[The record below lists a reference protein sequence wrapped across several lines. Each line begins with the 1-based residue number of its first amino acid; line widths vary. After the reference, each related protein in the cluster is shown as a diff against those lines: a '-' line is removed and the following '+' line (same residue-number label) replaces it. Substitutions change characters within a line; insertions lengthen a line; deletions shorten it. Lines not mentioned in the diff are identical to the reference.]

1 MPGDIEVIDVDL
13 LDDDVGQ
20 QPLAGPS
27 RAATSTSQ
35 RQSTISIVDDDSD
48 DEIQLVG
55 MRVPP
60 TNRPTHHRNHPGRA
74 MFSPPPP
81 PILPPFPPPVP
92 QVPARYANQTGY
104 PPSRSHSFRPHRV
117 MPPVVRPADRDLLPL
132 RRRSSSPP
140 MAGPSNAAPGPS
152 RPIRAAPRSH
162 HVPSLGLGGAL
173 IAHNRARTA
182 AERQGRAINALRR
195 IYPGHGAMHLD
206 FAFEDA
212 LEEFALDND
221 WRDLLPLPDYH
232 GFGNLGRDPL
242 REPQQYLPAYTHPNP
257 AEPGFTYDFQP
268 TSASDTTLPNTSTP
282 MPIIINDDGEEV
294 VEAETKSKSQE
305 ENSDKSSTV
314 LVCARCQDPFVLN
327 AGLSPTNAIQRR
339 IWGLR
344 CGHLIDGKCMNE
356 IGQPAVAVAAIVDR
370 KGKGKAKAEV
380 PSASAVPYGEEPS
393 SHHHQDQ
400 HLQDETNIPREGEA
414 SIASSE
420 VSTAGNS
427 IRSRLRSQ
435 NHAATPSTAAP
446 PPADPVGAV
455 EASPPSTLP
464 AYGAIP
470 LQTIGSKKRKR
481 GGPGK
486 GSTRKPKVEEEFQWN
501 CPVPSC
507 GQVHVSVKM
516 SGAWGPEKERQVSR
530 RVPVSMLS
538 DLEKGPRGAIPIF
551 A

>member
-1 MPGDIEVIDVDL
+1 
-13 LDDDVGQ
+13 
-20 QPLAGPS
+20 
-27 RAATSTSQ
+27 
-35 RQSTISIVDDDSD
+35 
-48 DEIQLVG
+48 
-55 MRVPP
+55 
-60 TNRPTHHRNHPGRA
+60 
-74 MFSPPPP
+74 
-81 PILPPFPPPVP
+81 
-92 QVPARYANQTGY
+92 
-104 PPSRSHSFRPHRV
+104 
-117 MPPVVRPADRDLLPL
+117 MPPVVRPTDREILPL
-132 RRRSSSPP
+132 PRPRRRSPSPP
-140 MAGPSNAAPGPS
+140 IAGPSNAAPGPS
-152 RPIRAAPRSH
+152 RPVRAAPRSH

-182 AERQGRAINALRR
+182 AERQGQAINALRR
-195 IYPGHGAMHLD
+195 IYPGHGAMHMD

-212 LEEFALDND
+212 LEDFAFDND
-221 WRDLLPLPDYH
+221 WRDLLPLPEYLVA
-232 GFGNLGRDPL
+232 NVGRDLL

-257 AEPGFTYDFQP
+257 PEPGFTCDFQP
-268 TSASDTTLPNTSTP
+268 SSASDTPLPNTSTP
-282 MPIIINDDGEEV
+282 MPIIINDEGEEV
-294 VEAETKSKSQE
+294 VEAEANPKSQE
-305 ENSDKSSTV
+305 DDSDKPSTL

-327 AGLSPTNAIQRR
+327 AGLSPTNAIQCR

-356 IGQPAVAVAAIVDR
+356 IGQPAVVAAAIVDR

-380 PSASAVPYGEEPS
+380 FSASALPYGEEPS

-414 SIASSE
+414 SIASPE
-420 VSTAGNS
+420 IPATGNS

-435 NHAATPSTAAP
+435 NHATTAPLPSQVT
-446 PPADPVGAV
+446 DPGDVSASGA
-455 EASPPSTLP
+455 LP

-470 LQTIGSKKRKR
+470 SQATSTKKRKR

-507 GQVHVSVKM
+507 DKVHVSVKI
-516 SGAWGPEKERQVSR
+516 SGVWGPEKERQVTR

-538 DLEKGPRGAIPIF
+538 DLEKGPRGAVPIF